1 MKFGTFG
8 SDNGQFRI
16 PIELAIDS
24 SNNIYVSDSDNNRI
38 QVFNNNGTYITQFG
52 NTGAAEGLIEDP
64 IGIALDSQGTVYVA
78 DGRDADVHV
87 YYPIP

>member
-8 SDNGQFRI
+8 SGNGQFRT
-16 PIELAIDS
+16 PIDLAIDP

-52 NTGAAEGLIEDP
+52 NTGALHEMIEDP
-64 IGIALDSQGTVYVA
+64 VGIALNSQGDVYVA
-78 DGRDADVHV
+78 DGRDTDIHV
-87 YYPIP
+87 FYPIP